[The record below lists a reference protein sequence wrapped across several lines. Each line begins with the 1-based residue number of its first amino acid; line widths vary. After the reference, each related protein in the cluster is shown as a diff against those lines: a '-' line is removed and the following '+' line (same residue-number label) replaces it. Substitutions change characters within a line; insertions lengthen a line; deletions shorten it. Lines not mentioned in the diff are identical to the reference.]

1 MLPFACV
8 RAADGKTCSRF
19 GGRRPYAALPD
30 AEHVRKLIEG
40 VCDVA
45 TRDCSG
51 SGPRTTARCRSVLP
65 GAVGRTLGGLN
76 HRSLHSG

>member
-51 SGPRTTARCRSVLP
+51 SGPRTTCSPLQIGASRS
-65 GAVGRTLGGLN
+65 GRQDP
-76 HRSLHSG
+76 RWVEP